1 MQHFSDADDERRSDP
16 LFSAVVSLTTNA
28 FTSSCCM
35 QINVEKKYVI
45 QITVELCTVQQQDT
59 CKLHSGVPRI
69 DH

>member
-1 MQHFSDADDERRSDP
+1 MQHFSDADDKRRSDP

-45 QITVELCTVQQQDT
+45 QITVELCDSSAARYLQTAFR
-59 CKLHSGVPRI
+59 CP
-69 DH
+69 